1 VKISTREKR
10 FLFIGGGIALVVIAF
25 YLVPLLLPEDLS
37 VQVETKK
44 SMLQKQRDLI
54 GQEESFKA
62 RLTQGQQRLDQL
74 KGRLL
79 PGDNPAAAGPALQKV
94 LQDFADS
101 LQVEVSRKTIMPEQ
115 KLPENLT
122 KVTVQL
128 DVNCTL
134 DQLVR
139 LITAIENYDKFL
151 KVDELFIQ
159 GMRLRNRD
167 EIRPS
172 LKVAGLVA
180 TPASAAKAADKAGG
194 GK

>member
-10 FLFIGGGIALVVIAF
+10 FLLAGGGVALVVLAF

-37 VQVETKK
+37 AQVEAKK
-44 SMLQKQRDLI
+44 SLLQKQRDLI
-54 GQEESFKA
+54 SQEESFKA
-62 RLTQGQQRLDQL
+62 RITQGQQRLDQL
-74 KGRLL
+74 MGRLL

-94 LQDFADS
+94 LQDLADS
-101 LQVEVSRKTIMPEQ
+101 LQVEISRKTILPEQ

-122 KVTVQL
+122 KVAIQL
-128 DVNCTL
+128 DINCSL
-134 DQLVR
+134 DQLIR
-139 LITAIENYDKFL
+139 LIAAIENYEKFL

-167 EIRPS
+167 EIRPM

-180 TPASAAKAADKAGG
+180 TPPSVAKPAEKAGG

>member
-1 VKISTREKR
+1 
-10 FLFIGGGIALVVIAF
+10 LAGGGIALVGLAF

-37 VQVETKK
+37 VQVETNK

-54 GQEESFKA
+54 SQEESIKA
-62 RLTQGQQRLDQL
+62 RITQGRQRLDQL
-74 KGRLL
+74 MGRLL

-94 LQDFADS
+94 LQDLADS
-101 LQVEVSRKTIMPEQ
+101 LQMEISRKTILPEQ

-122 KVTVQL
+122 KVAVQL
-128 DVNCTL
+128 DINCSL

-139 LITAIENYDKFL
+139 FIAAIENYEKFL

-167 EIRPS
+167 EIRPM

-180 TPASAAKAADKAGG
+180 TPPSAAKPVEKAGG